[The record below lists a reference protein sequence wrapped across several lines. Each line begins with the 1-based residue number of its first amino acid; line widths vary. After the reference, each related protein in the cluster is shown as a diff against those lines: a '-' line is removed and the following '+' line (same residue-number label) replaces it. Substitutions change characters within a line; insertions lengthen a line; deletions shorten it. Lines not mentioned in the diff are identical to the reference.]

1 MSLLVTRKLV
11 PPVFSHVHVH
21 GGEVIPGSAAV
32 VVQRGQEVDECHPLW
47 CLHQVSS
54 NEVERSCSAA
64 ADLMRLADALA
75 VVGGES
81 SSYQL
86 RGRVETPRQ
95 TRMNASGPEEESSG
109 ENSE

>member
-1 MSLLVTRKLV
+1 MTRKLV

-21 GGEVIPGSAAV
+21 GGEVIRDSAAV

-54 NEVERSCSAA
+54 NEVERLCSAA
-64 ADLMRLADALA
+64 ADLMRLADVLA
-75 VVGGES
+75 VVGES